1 MNSQGPGVIVGTMRS
16 RFAVPALAASLLAC
30 ATPQTPAPEA
40 AAPPVE
46 DEGRAFQASGEIVF
60 FSSGGTGSSAAFDD
74 RRIVGPSVNLTRG
87 EEGTWDGDLA
97 GQSVSLAIAPD
108 RITGAGV
115 DLHMERKGDATSLR
129 GIWFQR
135 RISLDFTSKSVSGRA
150 GQVCSVD
157 VVRKAPGVYNGTVGC
172 MVQRPRQ
179 SQQASVSN
187 ATLRLAGD
195 AALPSPPMPQF
206 ALGLVAVLPP

>member
-1 MNSQGPGVIVGTMRS
+1 MRPFAAGT
-16 RFAVPALAASLLAC
+16 ALAASLLAC
-30 ATPQTPAPEA
+30 ATPQTPSPEV

-60 FSSGGTGSSAAFDD
+60 LSTGGFGSSAAFDD
-74 RRIVGPSVNLTRG
+74 RRIVGPSVNLTRD
-87 EEGTWDGDLA
+87 EEGSWGGGLA
-97 GQSVSLAIAPD
+97 GQEVSLAVAPD

-115 DLHMERKGDATSLR
+115 DLHVERKGDATSLR

-135 RISLDFTSKSVSGRA
+135 RISLEFTPRSISGRA
-150 GQVCSVD
+150 GQICSVD
-157 VVRKAPGVYNGTVGC
+157 VERKAPGVYQGSVGC
-172 MVQRPRQ
+172 VVQQPLRM
-179 SQQASVSN
+179 QQAAVSS
-187 ATLRLAGD
+187 ASIRLAGD